1 MCHYNLS
8 LMKKFFIYL
17 FNGFCWFFDSVL
29 FVVETIVKSIW
40 ALFNFF
46 FTSLIYSG
54 RQLQRL
60 INVKNWNKPKVRT
73 SVEESYT
80 MRAIRISFLIAVQIV
95 VSACILQTLPPGVV
109 RPIGL
114 FFRTP
119 WVYLLGLIAGLFL
132 LLPQQQL
139 FRDPVTRIFFR
150 RGWFKNYG
158 EASFFTKSL
167 SFFIIFILF
176 CNACVK

>member
-1 MCHYNLS
+1 MLFIMETVVEAVSS
-8 LMKKFFIYL
+8 LLNFFITIGSNFIKRFQRFLNNQTWGKPMAKKPFDGSYIMRGVRMLTVMMIQAIL
-17 FNGFCWFFDSVL
+17 FACLLQGFPQVRGFF
-29 FVVETIVKSIW
+29 
-40 ALFNFF
+40 A
-46 FTSLIYSG
+46 SL
-54 RQLQRL
+54 
-60 INVKNWNKPKVRT
+60 
-73 SVEESYT
+73 
-80 MRAIRISFLIAVQIV
+80 
-95 VSACILQTLPPGVV
+95 
-109 RPIGL
+109 GL

-119 WVYLLGLIAGLFL
+119 WVQVSAIFVGLIL

>member
-1 MCHYNLS
+1 MCHYNVS

-40 ALFNFF
+40 TLFNFF

-54 RQLQRL
+54 RQLRRL

-80 MRAIRISFLIAVQIV
+80 MRVIRISFLIAVQIV
-95 VSACILQTLPPGVV
+95 VSACILQALPPGVV

-119 WVYLLGLIAGLFL
+119 WVYLLALIAGLFL

>member
-1 MCHYNLS
+1 
-8 LMKKFFIYL
+8 MKKFFIYL
-17 FNGFCWFFDSVL
+17 FNGFCWFFDFVL

-46 FTSLIYSG
+46 FTSILYLG
-54 RQLQRL
+54 LQLRRL
-60 INVKNWNKPKVRT
+60 VIVKKWNKPNVRP

-80 MRAIRISFLIAVQIV
+80 MRAIRISLLIAVQVV
-95 VSACILQTLPPGVV
+95 VSACILQMLPLGVF
-109 RPIGL
+109 RPISL

-119 WVYLLGLIAGLFL
+119 WVYLIALFSSLFL

-139 FRDPVTRIFFR
+139 LRDPVTRVFFR

-158 EASFFTKSL
+158 EASFFTKCL